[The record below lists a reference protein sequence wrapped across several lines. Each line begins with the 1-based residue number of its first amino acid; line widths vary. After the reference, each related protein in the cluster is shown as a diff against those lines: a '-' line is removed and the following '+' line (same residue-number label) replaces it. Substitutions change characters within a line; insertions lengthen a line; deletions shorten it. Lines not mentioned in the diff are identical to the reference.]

1 MNNYFTGLLDTAS
14 LISGPMAMAEI
25 VERMQKVQGVIEGY
39 QDSLYSAAAA
49 LVAID
54 NILKGHR
61 G

>member
-1 MNNYFTGLLDTAS
+1 MNHFAGLLDTTS

-25 VERMQKVQGVIEGY
+25 VDRMQKVQEVVEGY
-39 QDSLYSAAAA
+39 YDSLYSAAAA